1 MSLPARR
8 RTLTAGAAL
17 LLAAGLAA
25 CTDSGDSPGQAA
37 SPGPPPVT
45 ASPRPTEATS
55 SSGSPTTSPA
65 RGGRVEVVRTLT
77 TGLSVP
83 WGVAFL
89 PDGRAVVTE
98 RDSGRVLVIDPKT
111 GQATPIGSIDLA
123 APNVE
128 AGLLGVAVSPSFDED
143 HLLYFYVSTPE
154 DNRIVRA
161 TWDGGLVAEPQTV
174 LDGIPL
180 GPIHDGGRLAFGP
193 DGYLY
198 ASTGETGNSDLAQD
212 TSSLA
217 GKILRITADGKPAP
231 GNPFGDSAIYS
242 YGHRNVEG
250 LAWDDRGRLWASEFG
265 DSTFDE
271 LNLIEPGHDY
281 GWPIFEG
288 RGDDPKYTDPQVVWD
303 TDDASPSGLAYT
315 EGHLWLA
322 ALRGERIWRVD
333 VDGTNAS
340 HPTDFFVG
348 DYGRLRT
355 IVAGSDGRLWVTTS
369 NRDGRGLPVKQDDRI
384 LVVDPGPR

>member
-17 LLAAGLAA
+17 CLTAGLAA
-25 CTDSGDSPGQAA
+25 CTGSGDSPGRAA
-37 SPGPPPVT
+37 SPGAPPIT
-45 ASPRPTEATS
+45 ASSRPTEATS
-55 SSGSPTTSPA
+55 SSGSPTTTPA
-65 RGGRVEVVRTLT
+65 PGGRVEVVRTLT

-83 WGVAFL
+83 WGISFL

-98 RDSGRVLVIDPKT
+98 RDSGRVLVVDGKT
-111 GQATPIGSIDLA
+111 GKATPIGSIDMA

-128 AGLLGVAVSPSFDED
+128 AGLLGVAVSPTFVDD
-143 HLLYFYVSTPE
+143 HLLYFYVSTSE

-161 TWDGGLVAEPQTV
+161 TWDGGLIAEPQTI

-198 ASTGETGNSDLAQD
+198 ASTGETGHDDLSQD
-212 TSSLA
+212 KSSLA

-231 GNPFGDSAIYS
+231 GNPFGSSPVYS

-250 LAWDDRGRLWASEFG
+250 LAWDDAGRLWASEFG

-271 LNLIEPGHDY
+271 LNLIEPGNDY

-288 RGDDPKYTDPQVVWD
+288 RGGDPRYTDPKVVWS

-315 EGHLWLA
+315 SGHLWLA
-322 ALRGERIWRVD
+322 ALRGQRIWRVD
-333 VDGTNAS
+333 VDGTSAS
-340 HPTDFFVG
+340 NPTDFFVG

-355 IVAGSDGRLWVTTS
+355 IVASPDGRLWVTTS